1 MENKKEQNPG
11 PYRVVLFDLD
21 GTLLDTSE
29 GIYNGTDYMTEQM
42 GLERVPDDVKPTFIG
57 PPLSQRYNKY
67 FGLEGDELKKAVATY
82 RSYYGEKGYRES
94 RPYPGME
101 ELLHWLR
108 SQGIKTGVA
117 TMKREDMA
125 FKSIE
130 AAGLLDL
137 FDVVV
142 GNSDFDAKTKAGLI
156 EDALLI
162 LGEDRDGCVLIG
174 DTVIDADG
182 AREADVDFIAAR
194 YGFGLK
200 DEKEFETI
208 PMVLAADDVPT
219 IRAFLE
225 DVQETAD

>member
-1 MENKKEQNPG
+1 MTSSIQQHSE

-29 GIYNGTDYMTEQM
+29 GIYNGTDYMTDQM

-57 PPLSQRYNKY
+57 PPLSQRYHAY
-67 FGLEGDELKKAVATY
+67 FGLEGDVLKEAVATY
-82 RSYYGEKGYRES
+82 RRFYGETGYAQAE
-94 RPYPGME
+94 PYPGMK
-101 ELLHWLR
+101 ELLLALR
-108 SQGIKTGVA
+108 ERGVKTGVA

-174 DTVIDADG
+174 DTIIDADG
-182 AREADVDFIAAR
+182 ARKADVDFIAAR

-200 DEKEFETI
+200 DDKEFETI

-219 IRAFLE
+219 IQEFLIPK
-225 DVQETAD
+225 A